1 MNRNTIH
8 LLLADDDKD
17 DCLFFKEVLEELPS
31 TINLTIVN
39 DGKQQVE
46 YLVKKTDNFPT
57 ILFIDLNMPRKNGY
71 ECLLEIKKH
80 EKLKQIS
87 AIVYSTSCDPKMVNF
102 LYTNGA
108 KCFVQKPFEFSKLK
122 KAVHHA
128 LTLNENTNTPQP
140 SKEKFVIQP

>member
-1 MNRNTIH
+1 MNKNTIH

-71 ECLLEIKKH
+71 EYLLEIKKH
-80 EKLKQIS
+80 EKLEQIPV
-87 AIVYSTSCDPKMVNF
+87 IVYSTSCDPKMVNL

-122 KAVHHA
+122 KVAHHA
-128 LTLNENTNTPQP
+128 FTLNENTNTPQH